1 MSKIRLRLD
10 PWPAEYE
17 SAMQIAEL
25 EDQPP
30 AEVDCTVEDPVW
42 RAIDQASGARPE
54 PLHFVDGVRR
64 VEARVI
70 ADDDSGRI
78 TYGLFGSVAVGAVR
92 IEHNRASFEEPAIK
106 RYVVT
111 GNGVVLDGQTIC
123 CGNVELCFIAYAAAD
138 NKPNSPLLEL
148 QNLMRTAEAD
158 LATTLAESSACVF
171 ADGPLTYFAISKLP
185 TVGTIK
191 RLIEPYLAAE
201 QFALVRTLRISQR
214 TPLFLIQD
222 GKHDRYSWYLRA
234 GSPRV
239 MDHDLTGVL
248 RLEVR
253 SGVGI
258 EKAVELAYLAA
269 ACIPGL
275 AGDSVRDPRSP
286 QNLLPVAALEHELRH
301 RLGDALAIRRAI
313 ERRLFSES
321 SQ

>member
-1 MSKIRLRLD
+1 
-10 PWPAEYE
+10 
-17 SAMQIAEL
+17 MQIGEL
-25 EDQPP
+25 DDQPS
-30 AEVDCTVEDPVW
+30 ADVDYAVEDPAW
-42 RAIDQASGARPE
+42 RPVDPAPRARPE

-92 IEHNRASFEEPAIK
+92 IEHNRASFEEPFIK

-111 GNGVVLDGQTIC
+111 GNGMTLDNQLIG
-123 CGNVELCFIAYAAAD
+123 CGNIELTFNAYAAAD
-138 NKPNSPLLEL
+138 NKPNTPLLEL
-148 QNLMRTAEAD
+148 QTLMRTAEAD

-171 ADGPLTYFAISKLP
+171 ADGPLTYFAISKLS

-201 QFALVRTLRISQR
+201 QFALVRTLGVGQR

-222 GKHDRYSWYLRA
+222 GKHDRYSWYLRGA
-234 GSPRV
+234 TPRI

-253 SGVGI
+253 SGVGVEAAI
-258 EKAVELAYLAA
+258 ELARLSAS
-269 ACIPGL
+269 CIPGF

-313 ERRLFSES
+313 EQRLFSES

>member
-1 MSKIRLRLD
+1 MSQIRLRLD
-10 PWPAEYE
+10 PWPADYE
-17 SAMQIAEL
+17 SALQIGEL

-30 AEVDCTVEDPVW
+30 ADIDHTVEDPDW
-42 RAIDQASGARPE
+42 RAVAQSGDVRPE

-78 TYGLFGSVAVGAVR
+78 TYGLFGSVGVGAVR
-92 IEHNRASFEEPAIK
+92 IEHNRAYFEPALIK

-111 GNGVVLDGQTIC
+111 GNGITLDTRTIG
-123 CGNVELCFIAYAAAD
+123 CGNTELSFIAYAAAD
-138 NKPNSPLLEL
+138 NRPNTALLEL

-185 TVGTIK
+185 TVGTVK
-191 RLIEPYLAAE
+191 RLIEPYLGAE
-201 QFALVRTLRISQR
+201 QFALVRTLAVGQR
-214 TPLFLIQD
+214 TPIFLIHD

-258 EKAVELAYLAA
+258 ATAIDLAHLSAS
-269 ACIPGL
+269 CLPGL

-313 ERRLFSES
+313 ERTIFSES
-321 SQ
+321 SK